1 MQRTRFFSSGFEWRS
16 QDPFHDYEFIS
27 YKDVEYV
34 SCKCATVELRVRK
47 RSEEY
52 LEENTNTS
60 EEALEL
66 VQEIRMHMQTWLDRD
81 TVQRKEENARCTE
94 EREFRAKVLAKVGD
108 VLDRIMF
115 EPGVGY
121 EGLEIVD
128 KCNKRRREEEGD
140 K

>member
-81 TVQRKEENARCTE
+81 AVQRKE
-94 EREFRAKVLAKVGD
+94 EREFRAQERAFHASLLAHLGKLTERIAFDPDVGD
-108 VLDRIMF
+108 EALDTIERCKKRAR
-115 EPGVGY
+115 G
-121 EGLEIVD
+121 EG
-128 KCNKRRREEEGD
+128 KEE
-140 K
+140 